1 MINGAETLLIRAKG
15 GSMNNH
21 NHGVSI
27 SMLYPIMKTLV
38 NKGYESEAFFEYV
51 SLDPA
56 MMQNPEARI
65 PVEELER
72 IMQYAARYSDDL
84 YFGLNQGQL
93 LDFADLGLP
102 GYVMMH
108 SKTIGDA
115 LAAYQ
120 RYNIILYSGFNL
132 DWEVAGTDL
141 ILQLSLQHSEK
152 QMSRHCVEDMA
163 VSMVYLIS
171 KLANRR
177 VELKEVQFS
186 HQAPAASG
194 DLSPYVGMFGIEPR
208 FEATRTLLRM
218 HKDILDQPV
227 LYSDAR
233 MLKVFET
240 MAQESKDELH
250 SSQSFSD
257 KVSRWMM
264 ESLPTFF
271 PTLQHTAEYL
281 GVSIRTLQSR
291 LREEDTTFH
300 EISVQVRKEMALR
313 YLQKGTY
320 SVGDIAYALHF
331 SEQSAFQNAFKKWTG
346 QTPGQYRLSLKQPM
360 QPRS

>member
-1 MINGAETLLIRAKG
+1 M
-15 GSMNNH
+15 SNH

-38 NKGYESEAFFEYV
+38 NKGHEPNAFFEYAG
-51 SLDPA
+51 LDPA

-72 IMQYAARYSDDL
+72 IMQYAAQYADDL

-132 DWEVAGTDL
+132 SWDVSGEDL
-141 ILQLSLQHSEK
+141 ILQLSLHKSEK

-163 VSMVYLIS
+163 VSIVYLVS

-177 VELKEVQFS
+177 VELKEVRFS
-186 HQAPAASG
+186 HQAPAVSG
-194 DLSPYVGMFGIEPR
+194 DLSPYVGMFGIVPQ
-208 FEATRTLLRM
+208 FGDTHTVLRM
-218 HKDILDQPV
+218 HKDILEQPV
-227 LYSDAR
+227 LYSDAK
-233 MLKVFET
+233 MLRVFET

-250 SSQSFSD
+250 SSQPFSG

-271 PTLQHTAEYL
+271 PHYNTPL
-281 GVSIRTLQSR
+281 SIW
-291 LREEDTTFH
+291 
-300 EISVQVRKEMALR
+300 A
-313 YLQKGTY
+313 
-320 SVGDIAYALHF
+320 
-331 SEQSAFQNAFKKWTG
+331 
-346 QTPGQYRLSLKQPM
+346 
-360 QPRS
+360 

>member
-1 MINGAETLLIRAKG
+1 M
-15 GSMNNH
+15 SNH

-27 SMLYPIMKTLV
+27 SMLHPILKALV
-38 NKGYESEAFFEYV
+38 NKGYESDAFFEYAG
-51 SLDPA
+51 LDPA
-56 MMQNPEARI
+56 MMQNPDTRI

-72 IMQYAARYSDDL
+72 IMQYAARYADDL

-132 DWEVAGTDL
+132 NWEVSGEDL
-141 ILQLSLQHSEK
+141 LLQLSLQNSEK

-163 VSMVYLIS
+163 VSMVYMIS

-177 VELKEVQFS
+177 VELKEVRFG
-186 HQAPAASG
+186 HQAPDASG
-194 DLSPYVGMFGIEPR
+194 DLSPYVGMFGIEPQ
-208 FEATRTLLRM
+208 FGDTRTLLRIQR
-218 HKDILDQPV
+218 DILDQPV
-227 LYSDAR
+227 LYADAR

-250 SSQSFSD
+250 SSQPFSG
-257 KVSRWMM
+257 KVSRWMT

-271 PTLQHTAEYL
+271 PTLQHTAEHL

-291 LREEDTTFH
+291 LREEGTTYN
-300 EISVQVRKEMALR
+300 EISVQVRKELALR

-346 QTPGQYRLSLKQPM
+346 QTPGQYRANLKQHM
-360 QPRS
+360 QPAAE

>member
-1 MINGAETLLIRAKG
+1 
-15 GSMNNH
+15 MNNH

-177 VELKEVQFS
+177 VELKEVQSSSPCCFRRS
-186 HQAPAASG
+186 VSLCWHVRNRAAIRGYPYTPANAQRHSG
-194 DLSPYVGMFGIEPR
+194 SARIIFGC
-208 FEATRTLLRM
+208 
-218 HKDILDQPV
+218 KN
-227 LYSDAR
+227 
-233 MLKVFET
+233 
-240 MAQESKDELH
+240 
-250 SSQSFSD
+250 
-257 KVSRWMM
+257 
-264 ESLPTFF
+264 
-271 PTLQHTAEYL
+271 AEGL
-281 GVSIRTLQSR
+281 
-291 LREEDTTFH
+291 
-300 EISVQVRKEMALR
+300 
-313 YLQKGTY
+313 
-320 SVGDIAYALHF
+320 
-331 SEQSAFQNAFKKWTG
+331 
-346 QTPGQYRLSLKQPM
+346 
-360 QPRS
+360 